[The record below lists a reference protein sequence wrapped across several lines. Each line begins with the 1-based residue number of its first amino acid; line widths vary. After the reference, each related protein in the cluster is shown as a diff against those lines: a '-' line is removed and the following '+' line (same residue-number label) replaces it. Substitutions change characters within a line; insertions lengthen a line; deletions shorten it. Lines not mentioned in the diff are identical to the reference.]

1 MGAGVSHSNNT
12 EKGLL
17 ADNPCGS
24 GWRGLLS
31 SVGISLPTGLCQFG
45 PFRFTRRKIKDKPEQ
60 GPELLPL
67 PPPLPPS
74 PGKDVLEW
82 PLSGFIFLFLPE
94 FPHRSFPGKERFQIL
109 DCIAKGSY
117 GPILKVKDRQKEKTC
132 AVLLKSEILRQG
144 VLEQSKEEVII
155 QRLVQHPFL
164 HDLQDCW
171 QTLRHLFIM
180 CEYCS
185 TGDLHTYWSMIG
197 QFGEDAVQV
206 FAAELGSAVGF
217 LHDFGIIHRDIKSV
231 LLSGHLRLA
240 DFSRASHPGWLH
252 SSVLDWHR
260 EEDKV
265 GGTDHY
271 ISPEVLSGGPYNH
284 AADWWSLGILLFS
297 LAAGKFPV
305 SAEPDHSSMLRMVR
319 RSEYDMPST
328 FSPQLSLLLS
338 ELLCKNPVR
347 RLHHL
352 DRFKKQLFFRGTTFD
367 THLLQKNPMGL
378 ILEMKKQRGPGLG
391 QGQDPFQNFD
401 CDLTEALNLK

>member
-1 MGAGVSHSNNT
+1 MGAGVSHSSNT
-12 EKGLL
+12 
-17 ADNPCGS
+17 
-24 GWRGLLS
+24 
-31 SVGISLPTGLCQFG
+31 
-45 PFRFTRRKIKDKPEQ
+45 
-60 GPELLPL
+60 
-67 PPPLPPS
+67 
-74 PGKDVLEW
+74 
-82 PLSGFIFLFLPE
+82 
-94 FPHRSFPGKERFQIL
+94 IL

-132 AVLLKSEILRQG
+132 AVKVLLKSEILRQG

-217 LHDFGIIHRDIKSV
+217 LHDFGIIHRDIKMENV
-231 LLSGHLRLA
+231 LLNDRGHLRLA
-240 DFSRASHPGWLH
+240 DFGLSRRLE
-252 SSVLDWHR
+252 R
-260 EEDKV
+260 
-265 GGTDHY
+265 GGKAYTICGTMQY
-271 ISPEVLSGGPYNH
+271 MAPEVLSGGPYNH

-378 ILEMKKQRGPGLG
+378 ILELKKQRGPELG

-401 CDLTEALNLK
+401 CDLTKALNLK

>member
-74 PGKDVLEW
+74 PGKDVPEW
-82 PLSGFIFLFLPE
+82 PLSGFISLFLPE

-217 LHDFGIIHRDIKSV
+217 LHDFGIIHRDIKMENV
-231 LLSGHLRLA
+231 LLNDRGTLFCGFGLSRLA
-240 DFSRASHPGWLH
+240 AAQLLNES
-252 SSVLDWHR
+252 SSVPA
-260 EEDKV
+260 
-265 GGTDHY
+265 
-271 ISPEVLSGGPYNH
+271 PEVLSGGPYNH

-352 DRFKKQLFFRGTTFD
+352 DRFKQQLFFRGTTFD

-378 ILEMKKQRGPGLG
+378 ILEMKKQRGPELG
-391 QGQDPFQNFD
+391 QGQDSFQNFD

>member
-1 MGAGVSHSNNT
+1 MGAGVSHSSNT

-67 PPPLPPS
+67 PPPLLQS

-82 PLSGFIFLFLPE
+82 PLSGFISLFLPE

-109 DCIAKGSY
+109 DFIAKGSY

-132 AVLLKSEILRQG
+132 AVKVLLKSEILRQG

-171 QTLRHLFIM
+171 QTLRHLFIR
-180 CEYCS
+180 
-185 TGDLHTYWSMIG
+185 
-197 QFGEDAVQV
+197 
-206 FAAELGSAVGF
+206 F
-217 LHDFGIIHRDIKSV
+217 LHDFGIIHRDIKMENV
-231 LLSGHLRLA
+231 LLNDRGHLRLA
-240 DFSRASHPGWLH
+240 DFGLSRRLE
-252 SSVLDWHR
+252 R
-260 EEDKV
+260 
-265 GGTDHY
+265 GGKAYTICGTMQY
-271 ISPEVLSGGPYNH
+271 MAPEVLSGGPYNH

-378 ILEMKKQRGPGLG
+378 ILELKKQRGPGLG

>member
-1 MGAGVSHSNNT
+1 MGAGVSHSSNT

-67 PPPLPPS
+67 PPPLPQS

-82 PLSGFIFLFLPE
+82 PLSGFISLFLPE

-132 AVLLKSEILRQG
+132 AVKVLLKSEILRQG

-217 LHDFGIIHRDIKSV
+217 LHDFGIIHRDIKMENV
-231 LLSGHLRLA
+231 LLNDRGHLRLA
-240 DFSRASHPGWLH
+240 DFGLSRRLE
-252 SSVLDWHR
+252 R
-260 EEDKV
+260 
-265 GGTDHY
+265 GGKAYTICGTMQY
-271 ISPEVLSGGPYNH
+271 MAPEVLSGGPYNH

-378 ILEMKKQRGPGLG
+378 ILELKKQRGPELG

-401 CDLTEALNLK
+401 CDLTKALNLK

>member
-1 MGAGVSHSNNT
+1 MGADVSHNNNT

-31 SVGISLPTGLCQFG
+31 SVGNSLPTGLCQFG
-45 PFRFTRRKIKDKPEQ
+45 PFRFTRRKIKDKPGQ

-82 PLSGFIFLFLPE
+82 PLSGFISLFLPE

-132 AVLLKSEILRQG
+132 AVLLKSEILRQR

-217 LHDFGIIHRDIKSV
+217 LHDFGIIHRDIKVKDPECV

-240 DFSRASHPGWLH
+240 DFGLSRRLE
-252 SSVLDWHR
+252 R
-260 EEDKV
+260 
-265 GGTDHY
+265 GGKAYTICGTMQY
-271 ISPEVLSGGPYNH
+271 MAPEVLSGGPYNH

-297 LAAGKFPV
+297 LAAGTFPV
-305 SAEPDHSSMLRMVR
+305 SAETDHSSMLRMVR

-352 DRFKKQLFFRGTTFD
+352 DRFQKQLFFRGTTFD

-378 ILEMKKQRGPGLG
+378 ILELKKQRGPGQG

>member
-1 MGAGVSHSNNT
+1 MGAGVSHSSNT

-67 PPPLPPS
+67 PPPLLQS

-82 PLSGFIFLFLPE
+82 PLSGFISLFLPE

-109 DCIAKGSY
+109 DFIAKGSY

-132 AVLLKSEILRQG
+132 AVKVLLKSEILRQG

-197 QFGEDAVQV
+197 QFREDAVQV

-217 LHDFGIIHRDIKSV
+217 LHDFGIIHRDIKMENV
-231 LLSGHLRLA
+231 LLNDRGHLRLA
-240 DFSRASHPGWLH
+240 DFGLSRRLE
-252 SSVLDWHR
+252 R
-260 EEDKV
+260 
-265 GGTDHY
+265 GGKAYTICGTMQY
-271 ISPEVLSGGPYNH
+271 MAPEVLSGGPYNH

-378 ILEMKKQRGPGLG
+378 ILELKKQRGPGLG